1 MLRWSPLW
9 LATTVASTSL
19 GVLYVT
25 FLKQDIWIASQAV
38 IIRDEVGGTLNR
50 QGRFDNKEAMKAAQE
65 TIMEIARNPEVIR
78 TALNSISQNSDQ
90 PPSDDMVRQ
99 LLRQFSIRSP
109 KGSEF
114 GTTEI
119 FYIDASDPSKEN
131 AIRINTAICDALEK
145 RLQQVRMARYHGIV
159 KELEHS
165 LAIARSQRNEA
176 TNKLKEIE
184 TEVGQDLSDLRGLT
198 DSLSGGGTV
207 KVQIDQWTNE
217 KRQAEIQYRQ
227 LKEDISFLEHLQ
239 EDPSRVLVAPST
251 LLNAQPGLKRLC
263 EGLVDSTI
271 QESQLTGR
279 FTSNHPSVKAARVA
293 RATIRKSLGDEL
305 RLAKSTLETELRVTE
320 QRIAL
325 LDDQLIAGQQRISSL
340 ANIRADYANALA
352 EVRNRTTIMEQIE
365 REHAEAEANRLAAA
379 QESLITRLDAPVTGD
394 KPVGPGKK
402 MLICLSIFAGFF
414 SGIGLVLLIAPIDLG
429 IRHGRRWSDH
439 IYAASQAALQLAPI
453 STTTNAPRN
462 QSGNRPATNSA
473 SSVVASGAE
482 YSQSS
487 TDTSSGLR
495 TTSALDAASD
505 SSRSSQPIPAQEP
518 ADRSKAD
525 SIAAWQNST
534 GSRVNS
540 EDRMS
545 SLAEIAESLSP
556 AALVSSSTNPPSLSQ
571 LASETDRRTKP
582 RRPPAAIFA
591 NFQDNQTPTK
601 PGPSKLAT

>member
-1 MLRWSPLW
+1 
-9 LATTVASTSL
+9 
-19 GVLYVT
+19 
-25 FLKQDIWIASQAV
+25 
-38 IIRDEVGGTLNR
+38 
-50 QGRFDNKEAMKAAQE
+50 
-65 TIMEIARNPEVIR
+65 
-78 TALNSISQNSDQ
+78 
-90 PPSDDMVRQ
+90 
-99 LLRQFSIRSP
+99 
-109 KGSEF
+109 
-114 GTTEI
+114 
-119 FYIDASDPSKEN
+119 
-131 AIRINTAICDALEK
+131 
-145 RLQQVRMARYHGIV
+145 
-159 KELEHS
+159 
-165 LAIARSQRNEA
+165 
-176 TNKLKEIE
+176 
-184 TEVGQDLSDLRGLT
+184 
-198 DSLSGGGTV
+198 
-207 KVQIDQWTNE
+207 
-217 KRQAEIQYRQ
+217 
-227 LKEDISFLEHLQ
+227 
-239 EDPSRVLVAPST
+239 
-251 LLNAQPGLKRLC
+251 
-263 EGLVDSTI
+263 
-271 QESQLTGR
+271 
-279 FTSNHPSVKAARVA
+279 
-293 RATIRKSLGDEL
+293 
-305 RLAKSTLETELRVTE
+305 
-320 QRIAL
+320 
-325 LDDQLIAGQQRISSL
+325 
-340 ANIRADYANALA
+340 
-352 EVRNRTTIMEQIE
+352 
-365 REHAEAEANRLAAA
+365 
-379 QESLITRLDAPVTGD
+379 
-394 KPVGPGKK
+394 